1 MPLTDKGKV
10 TATCPS
16 GKKVVGGGY
25 SATVPVQ
32 VTTNRPEGLG
42 SEWVVEAEAQGSFA
56 LTVYAICA
64 DAQ

>member
-1 MPLTDKGKV
+1 MPLTDQGKV
-10 TATCPS
+10 TAKCPS
-16 GKKVVGGGY
+16 GKNVLSGGY

-32 VTTNRPEGLG
+32 VTANRPEGLG
-42 SEWVVEAEAQGSFA
+42 SEWVVAAEAQGSFA